1 MKRSIITLPPQLL
14 KWLVRSW
21 DIDWRGQGAGDFTS
35 GVTRTLYA
43 GFPRWVV
50 ESPIILEREQILQ
63 WRAIRAAAQGR
74 RHIYR
79 IRMYDPQG
87 FSLSETGGTEGG
99 SGTPFSEGQY
109 FETGFGFEYNPF
121 ALAVGAHAAGAEEI
135 RVDVSSCN
143 DVAPKQGQIMSH
155 NDWPFEVTWVQ
166 HVSGTVYDI
175 GIQMPLRSAIA
186 DEDPVLM
193 RGVGRFEAM
202 DEGMGNPAYDPTRF
216 SRPQLRFQEVL
227 AR

>member
-1 MKRSIITLPPQLL
+1 MKRSIITLPPSLMR
-14 KWLVRSW
+14 WLDMTW

-35 GVTRTLYA
+35 GVTRTVYA
-43 GFPRWVV
+43 GFPRFVGRNQV
-50 ESPIILEREQILQ
+50 FLHRDGIRQ

-74 RHIYR
+74 RNIYR
-79 IRMYDPQG
+79 IRMFDPQA
-87 FSLSETGGTEGG
+87 FSLTETGGVEGG

-109 FETGFGFEYNPF
+109 FETGFGFVDNPF
-121 ALAVGAHAAGAEEI
+121 ALAVGAHSAGAEEI

-155 NDWPFEVTWVQ
+155 NDWPFKVTWVQ

-193 RGVGRFEAM
+193 RGVGRFEATE
-202 DEGMGNPAYDPTRF
+202 EGMGNPAYGVDRV
-216 SRPQLRFQEVL
+216 SRPTIQFTEVL